1 MKSIL
6 IIGLGRFGTH
16 LCQDLAKLDNEIM
29 IVDKDEASLEDLLPL
44 VVSAKIGDC
53 TNEKVLKSL
62 GVGNFDYCFVCIGE
76 NFQSSLE
83 ITSLLKDL
91 GAKYVVSKANR
102 DIHAKF
108 LLRNGAD
115 EVIYP
120 DRDIAEKVA
129 VRFSANQVFDYV
141 ELGNNFSI
149 YEIAPLP
156 EWIGHSIR
164 DVNVRVKYN
173 ANIIGIKAEN
183 GMELMPNAE
192 YVFRREEHLM
202 IIGHKRD
209 MEKIL
214 KKKLILSAASSN
226 SFRISRC
233 CGHCASHFPHL
244 MQSPALPLPSI

>member
-53 TNEKVLKSL
+53 TNENVLKSL
-62 GVGNFDYCFVCIGE
+62 GISNFDLCFVCIGT

-83 ITSLLKDL
+83 ITSLVKEL
-91 GAKYVVSKANR
+91 GGRHVVSKANR

-120 DRDIAEKVA
+120 DRDIAEKLA
-129 VRFSANQVFDYV
+129 VRYSANHVFDYI
-141 ELGNNFSI
+141 ELTEEYSI
-149 YEIAPLP
+149 YEIPPLP
-156 EWIGHSIR
+156 EWTGKTIKELDIR
-164 DVNVRVKYN
+164 NRYGIHILGTK
-173 ANIIGIKAEN
+173 ANGKAK
-183 GMELMPNAE
+183 LMPGAS
-192 YVFRREEHLM
+192 YVICQEEHLM
-202 IIGHKRD
+202 VIGKKEDVDR
-209 MEKIL
+209 IL
-214 KKKLILSAASSN
+214 K
-226 SFRISRC
+226 
-233 CGHCASHFPHL
+233 
-244 MQSPALPLPSI
+244 ALP

>member
-115 EVIYP
+115 DVVYPERETASWAAVRYSSDHIFDYIQLTPDHAIYETAVP
-120 DRDIAEKVA
+120 PVWVGKTIGQLGVRQRHNINILAAKRGEELIPIPGGDYCFREGETMLVLGADRDVQK
-129 VRFSANQVFDYV
+129 F
-141 ELGNNFSI
+141 L
-149 YEIAPLP
+149 
-156 EWIGHSIR
+156 
-164 DVNVRVKYN
+164 
-173 ANIIGIKAEN
+173 
-183 GMELMPNAE
+183 
-192 YVFRREEHLM
+192 
-202 IIGHKRD
+202 
-209 MEKIL
+209 
-214 KKKLILSAASSN
+214 
-226 SFRISRC
+226 
-233 CGHCASHFPHL
+233 HF
-244 MQSPALPLPSI
+244 

>member
-1 MKSIL
+1 MKSVL
-6 IIGLGRFGTH
+6 LIGLGRFGRH
-16 LCQDLAKLDNEIM
+16 MAQKLRDLGHEVLA
-29 IVDKDEASLEDLLPL
+29 VDKDEERVNAALAY
-44 VVSAKIGDC
+44 VTNAQIGDS
-53 TNEKVLKSL
+53 TNPQFIGSL
-62 GVGNFDYCFVCIGE
+62 GVRNFDLCVVAIGDD
-76 NFQSSLE
+76 FQSSLE
-83 ITSLLKDL
+83 TTALLKEQ
-91 GAKYVVSKANR
+91 GARFVLSRAAR
-102 DIHAKF
+102 DVHAKF

-202 IIGHKRD
+202 IIGHQRD

-214 KKKLILSAASSN
+214 KKL
-226 SFRISRC
+226 
-233 CGHCASHFPHL
+233 
-244 MQSPALPLPSI
+244 

>member
-16 LCQDLAKLDNEIM
+16 LCMELSRLDNEIM
-29 IVDKDEASLEDLLPL
+29 IVDQDEAKLEDLLPL

-62 GVGNFDYCFVCIGE
+62 GVGNFDICFVCIG
-76 NFQSSLE
+76 NTFQSSLE
-83 ITSLLKDL
+83 ITSQLREL
-91 GAKYVVSKANR
+91 GANYIVSKANR

-141 ELGNNFSI
+141 ELDDGFSI

-156 EWIGHSIR
+156 EWIGHSIK
-164 DVNVRVKYN
+164 DVNVRATYN
-173 ANIIGIKAEN
+173 ANIIGIKIDGSMN
-183 GMELMPNAE
+183 LMPGPD
-192 YVFRREEHLM
+192 YVFQKAEHLM
-202 IIGHKRD
+202 VIGHQKDIAQIVR
-209 MEKIL
+209 
-214 KKKLILSAASSN
+214 KL
-226 SFRISRC
+226 
-233 CGHCASHFPHL
+233 
-244 MQSPALPLPSI
+244 

>member
-16 LCQDLAKLDNEIM
+16 LCMDLSRLDNEIM
-29 IVDKDEASLEDLLPL
+29 IVDQNEAKLEDLLPY

-62 GVGNFDYCFVCIGE
+62 GIGNFDLCFVCIGS

-108 LLRNGAD
+108 LLKNGAD

-129 VRFSANQVFDYV
+129 VRFSANQVFDYM
-141 ELGNNFSI
+141 ELGNGYSI

-156 EWIGHSIR
+156 EWIGHSIK
-164 DVNVRVKYN
+164 DVNVRASYN
-173 ANIIGIKAEN
+173 ANIVGVKAD
-183 GMELMPNAE
+183 GSMKLMPGPD
-192 YVFRREEHLM
+192 YIFQKSEHLM
-202 IIGHKRD
+202 VLGHQD
-209 MEKIL
+209 DIEKIVR
-214 KKKLILSAASSN
+214 KL
-226 SFRISRC
+226 
-233 CGHCASHFPHL
+233 
-244 MQSPALPLPSI
+244 

>member
-16 LCQDLAKLDNEIM
+16 LCQDLAKLDNEIKGTLQTLTKQVFVKN
-29 IVDKDEASLEDLLPL
+29 ILP
-44 VVSAKIGDC
+44 
-53 TNEKVLKSL
+53 L

-149 YEIAPLP
+149 YEIALCRN
-156 EWIGHSIR
+156 GSVIR
-164 DVNVRVKYN
+164 SGTSMSVS
-173 ANIIGIKAEN
+173 NIMQISSASK
-183 GMELMPNAE
+183 
-192 YVFRREEHLM
+192 
-202 IIGHKRD
+202 
-209 MEKIL
+209 L
-214 KKKLILSAASSN
+214 KTAWN
-226 SFRISRC
+226 
-233 CGHCASHFPHL
+233 
-244 MQSPALPLPSI
+244 

>member
-16 LCQDLAKLDNEIM
+16 LCMDLSKLNNEIM
-29 IVDKDEASLEDLLPL
+29 IVDQYEENLEDLLPY
-44 VVSAKIGDC
+44 VTSAKIGDC

-62 GVGNFDYCFVCIGE
+62 GVGNFDLCFVCIGE

-83 ITSLLKDL
+83 VTSLLKDL

-141 ELGNNFSI
+141 ELGGGYSI

-156 EWIGHSIR
+156 DWIGKSVKEI
-164 DVNVRVKYN
+164 DVRVKYK
-173 ANIIGIKAEN
+173 ANILGVKVN
-183 GMELMPNAE
+183 DKMKLMPGAD
-192 YVFRREEHLM
+192 YIFKSDEHLM
-202 IIGHKRD
+202 VIGHKLD
-209 MEKIL
+209 IA
-214 KKKLILSAASSN
+214 KLVQKL
-226 SFRISRC
+226 
-233 CGHCASHFPHL
+233 
-244 MQSPALPLPSI
+244 

>member
-16 LCQDLAKLDNEIM
+16 LCQDLARLDNEIM

-83 ITSLLKDL
+83 ITSQLKDL

-115 EVIYP
+115 EVVYP
-120 DRDIAEKVA
+120 EKQLA
-129 VRFSANQVFDYV
+129 KWAAIRYSSEHILDYI
-141 ELGNNFSI
+141 ELQDDHAI
-149 YEIAPLP
+149 MEVTIPP
-156 EWIGHSIR
+156 EWMDRTIGEINIR
-164 DVNVRVKYN
+164 KKYN
-173 ANIIGIKAEN
+173 INILA
-183 GMELMPNAE
+183 
-192 YVFRREEHLM
+192 
-202 IIGHKRD
+202 
-209 MEKIL
+209 L
-214 KKKLILSAASSN
+214 KKDGKLNMSITPDTQLCRDESMLVLGKYASIQKC
-226 SFRISRC
+226 FR
-233 CGHCASHFPHL
+233 L
-244 MQSPALPLPSI
+244 

>member
-16 LCQDLAKLDNEIM
+16 LCKDLSRLNNEIM
-29 IVDKDEASLEDLLPL
+29 IVDQDERRLEDLLPL

-62 GVGNFDYCFVCIGE
+62 GIGNFDVCFVCIGN

-83 ITSLLKDL
+83 ITSQLKEL

-115 EVIYP
+115 EVVYP
-120 DRDIAEKVA
+120 DSDIAEKIA
-129 VRFSANQVFDYV
+129 VRFSANQVFDYT
-141 ELGNNFSI
+141 ELGNGYSI

-156 EWIGHSIR
+156 GWIGKTVKE
-164 DVNVRVKYN
+164 VNFRAVYN
-173 ANIIGIKAEN
+173 ANIIGVKADGN
-183 GMELMPNAE
+183 MKLTPGPD
-192 YVFRREEHLM
+192 YIFQQDEHLM
-202 IIGHKRD
+202 ILGHQND
-209 MEKIL
+209 VEEIV
-214 KKKLILSAASSN
+214 KKL
-226 SFRISRC
+226 
-233 CGHCASHFPHL
+233 
-244 MQSPALPLPSI
+244 

>member
-16 LCQDLAKLDNEIM
+16 LCQNLAKLDNEIM
-29 IVDKDEASLEDLLPL
+29 IVDREEASLEDLLPL

-53 TNEKVLKSL
+53 TNEKVLRSL
-62 GVGNFDYCFVCIGE
+62 GVGNFDLCFVCIGD

-120 DRDIAEKVA
+120 DRDIADKVA
-129 VRFSANQVFDYV
+129 VRFSANHVFDYV
-141 ELGNNFSI
+141 ELADNFSF
-149 YEIAPLP
+149 YETAPLP
-156 EWIGHSIR
+156 EWIGRSIR
-164 DVNVRVKYN
+164 DVNVRAAYN
-173 ANIIGIKAEN
+173 TNIIGIRTKD
-183 GMELMPNAE
+183 GMHMMPGPD
-192 YVFRREEHLM
+192 YIFHPQEHLM
-202 IIGHKRD
+202 MIGHHD
-209 MEKIL
+209 DIEKIVR
-214 KKKLILSAASSN
+214 KL
-226 SFRISRC
+226 
-233 CGHCASHFPHL
+233 
-244 MQSPALPLPSI
+244 

>member
-91 GAKYVVSKANR
+91 GAKYVLRKANR

-129 VRFSANQVFDYV
+129 VRFSANQVFDGTLPVYEDDGIILGVRDKNV
-141 ELGNNFSI
+141 EYMMNDAATVIAFVQEGDLWSYSPGN
-149 YEIAPLP
+149 
-156 EWIGHSIR
+156 
-164 DVNVRVKYN
+164 
-173 ANIIGIKAEN
+173 
-183 GMELMPNAE
+183 
-192 YVFRREEHLM
+192 
-202 IIGHKRD
+202 
-209 MEKIL
+209 
-214 KKKLILSAASSN
+214 
-226 SFRISRC
+226 
-233 CGHCASHFPHL
+233 
-244 MQSPALPLPSI
+244 

>member
-16 LCQDLAKLDNEIM
+16 LCQDLARLDNEIM

-149 YEIAPLP
+149 YREDDRHRAVQD
-156 EWIGHSIR
+156 HA
-164 DVNVRVKYN
+164 VRRHV
-173 ANIIGIKAEN
+173 GR
-183 GMELMPNAE
+183 
-192 YVFRREEHLM
+192 V
-202 IIGHKRD
+202 
-209 MEKIL
+209 
-214 KKKLILSAASSN
+214 
-226 SFRISRC
+226 
-233 CGHCASHFPHL
+233 
-244 MQSPALPLPSI
+244 LPSRGRADRWRAVGSHQGL

>member
-173 ANIIGIKAEN
+173 ANIDRKS
-183 GMELMPNAE
+183 
-192 YVFRREEHLM
+192 VV
-202 IIGHKRD
+202 
-209 MEKIL
+209 
-214 KKKLILSAASSN
+214 
-226 SFRISRC
+226 
-233 CGHCASHFPHL
+233 
-244 MQSPALPLPSI
+244 

>member
-1 MKSIL
+1 MKSML

-16 LCQDLAKLDNEIM
+16 LCMDLSRLDNEIM
-29 IVDKDEASLEDLLPL
+29 IVDQDEAKLEDLLPH

-62 GVGNFDYCFVCIGE
+62 GVGNFDICFVCIGS

-83 ITSLLKDL
+83 ITSQLKEL

-108 LLRNGAD
+108 LLKNGAD

-120 DRDIAEKVA
+120 DRDISEKVA

-141 ELGNNFSI
+141 ELDNGYSI

-156 EWIGHSIR
+156 EWVGKSIR
-164 DVNVRVKYN
+164 EANVRAAYN
-173 ANIIGIKAEN
+173 ANIIGIKDES
-183 GMELMPNAE
+183 GMKLMPGPD
-192 YVFRREEHLM
+192 YVFQKGEHLM
-202 IIGHKRD
+202 VIGHQRD
-209 MEKIL
+209 IEKIVRRL
-214 KKKLILSAASSN
+214 
-226 SFRISRC
+226 
-233 CGHCASHFPHL
+233 
-244 MQSPALPLPSI
+244 

>member
-16 LCQDLAKLDNEIM
+16 LCTDLSKLDNEIM
-29 IVDKDEASLEDLLPL
+29 IVDKDEAKLEDLLPY
-44 VVSAKIGDC
+44 VISAKIGDC

-62 GVGNFDYCFVCIGE
+62 GVGNFDICFVCIGD

-83 ITSLLKDL
+83 ITSQLKEL

-141 ELGNNFSI
+141 ELGNSFSI

-156 EWIGHSIR
+156 EWIGHSIM
-164 DVNVRVKYN
+164 DVNVRVTYN
-173 ANIIGIKAEN
+173 INIIGIKDEE
-183 GMELMPNAE
+183 GMKLMPGAD
-192 YVFRREEHLM
+192 YVFEKDEHLM
-202 IIGHKRD
+202 ILGH
-209 MEKIL
+209 EKDIA
-214 KKKLILSAASSN
+214 KIIRKL
-226 SFRISRC
+226 
-233 CGHCASHFPHL
+233 
-244 MQSPALPLPSI
+244 

>member
-16 LCQDLAKLDNEIM
+16 LCMDLSKLDNEIM
-29 IVDKDEASLEDLLPL
+29 IVDQDEAKLEDLLPY
-44 VVSAKIGDC
+44 VISAKIGDC
-53 TNEKVLKSL
+53 SNEKVLKSL
-62 GVGNFDYCFVCIGE
+62 GVGNFDICFVCIGN

-83 ITSLLKDL
+83 ITSQLKEL

-141 ELGNNFSI
+141 ELGKGFSI

-156 EWIGHSIR
+156 EWMGHSIKEV
-164 DVNVRVKYN
+164 DVRAKYH
-173 ANIIGIKAEN
+173 ANIIGIKTED
-183 GMELMPNAE
+183 GMQLMPGPD
-192 YVFRREEHLM
+192 YRFRKEEHLM
-202 IIGHKRD
+202 VIGHQND
-209 MEKIL
+209 ISKIIR
-214 KKKLILSAASSN
+214 KL
-226 SFRISRC
+226 
-233 CGHCASHFPHL
+233 
-244 MQSPALPLPSI
+244 